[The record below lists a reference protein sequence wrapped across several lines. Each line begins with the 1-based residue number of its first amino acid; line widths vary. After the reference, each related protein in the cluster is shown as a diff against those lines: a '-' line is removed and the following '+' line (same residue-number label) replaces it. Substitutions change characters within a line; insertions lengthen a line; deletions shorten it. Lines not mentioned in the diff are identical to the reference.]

1 MGPRRLGRLIVAAG
15 AAGIAGLATSAPS
28 TGGGARHH
36 SMTVRAGVLTL
47 RAVRAGRGPTV
58 VLLHGYGESLLS
70 WQPVFDRLEGEADVV
85 ALDLPGFG
93 LSSKPAGGYAN
104 DSLAGTILRAMDALG
119 IGRAVLVGHSLGG
132 AISVAAALA
141 APSRVRGLVLV
152 DPAVVEAAWLRG
164 AATASE
170 TTRRTVRR
178 GVAEYEMLRVHFA
191 GVHDSAWLAE
201 SDSDMAYLPSGDP
214 AYRVALQ
221 SVLREFDFAYLTPER
236 AARLRLPILL
246 LWGAYDPT
254 VSVEQGRALAR
265 ALPTSELQVIGR
277 SWHRPHIER
286 PLEVAERISGF
297 LHRLR
302 E

>member
-1 MGPRRLGRLIVAAG
+1 MVAAG

-28 TGGGARHH
+28 TGGAGVRHR
-36 SMTVRAGVLTL
+36 SMAVRAGDLTL
-47 RAVRAGRGPTV
+47 RVVRAGRGPTV
-58 VLLHGYGESLLS
+58 LLLHGYGESLLS
-70 WQPVFDRLEGEADVV
+70 WQPVFDRLDAEADVV

-93 LSSKPAGGYAN
+93 LSSKPAGGYAT
-104 DSLAGTILRAMDALG
+104 DSLAATVLRAMDAMG

-132 AISVAAALA
+132 AVAAAATLA

-152 DPAVVEAAWLRG
+152 DPAVVDAPWLRG
-164 AATASE
+164 AAAASE

-178 GVAEYEMLRVHFA
+178 GVAEYEVLRIHFE

-221 SVLREFDFAYLTPER
+221 AVLREFDFAYLTPDR

-254 VSVEQGRALAR
+254 VSLEQGRALAR

-286 PLEVAERISGF
+286 PLEVAERISRF
-297 LHRLR
+297 LRRLP